1 VFEIHYSKRED
12 SSVRWKMNEAI
23 ASLRRDPELRSIIK
37 ELGSVEL
44 KARRPYFWLL
54 CSAIIAQQV
63 SGAAARTINGRVR
76 ALYPDD
82 RYPSPSSI
90 LATSPQ
96 ALRAAGVS
104 RQKARYLRAL
114 AEEFEHGR
122 LNGVR
127 FSRLSDEEIIER
139 LTAVVGIGRW
149 TAEMFLI
156 FSMRRSDVFP
166 VDDLGVRKGMQQLFG
181 ITEVAEMVQR
191 AERWRPYRTVASLY
205 LWKALSALP
214 T

>member
-1 VFEIHYSKRED
+1 MGWTMKD
-12 SSVRWKMNEAI
+12 AMSVI
-23 ASLRRDPELRSIIK
+23 RRDPELRSIIK
-37 ELGSVEL
+37 KLGSVEL
-44 KARRPYFWLL
+44 KERRPYFWLL

-76 ALYPDD
+76 ALYPDQ
-82 RYPSPSSI
+82 RYPSAGSI

-104 RQKARYLRAL
+104 SQKARYLRAL
-114 AEEFEHGR
+114 AEEFEGGR

-127 FSRLSDEEIIER
+127 FSRLSDEEIVER

-156 FSMRRSDVFP
+156 FSMRRPDVFP

-181 ITEVAEMVQR
+181 ISEVDAMVER